1 MRVVTPGVLRLA
13 ALIAAASAAPAAA
26 QTPGQTVV
34 LAVAG
39 VGGGLAL
46 MNVAIVVPPPVSFP
60 VGVGLGVYG
69 AARYLRMDASLR
81 NTLGD
86 AASGMLAGTAAG
98 GVVYLLLR
106 AGPLRSQDELSSA
119 LYGIG
124 VAAAGTVAWA
134 VADVRLGTGD
144 VRLAPAALR
153 TPEGARVAGLT
164 VHVSL

>member
-1 MRVVTPGVLRLA
+1 MRVVTPGVLLLA
-13 ALIAAASAAPAAA
+13 ALLAAASAAPAAA

-46 MNVAIVVPPPVSFP
+46 MNVAIVVPPLVTFP

-86 AASGMLAGTAAG
+86 AASGMLAGAAAG
-98 GVVYLLLR
+98 GAVYLLLR
-106 AGPLRSQDELSSA
+106 AGPLRSRDELSSA
-119 LYGIG
+119 PYVLG
-124 VAAAGTVAWA
+124 VTQLA
-134 VADVRLGTGD
+134 VVRGRG
-144 VRLAPAALR
+144 
-153 TPEGARVAGLT
+153 
-164 VHVSL
+164 